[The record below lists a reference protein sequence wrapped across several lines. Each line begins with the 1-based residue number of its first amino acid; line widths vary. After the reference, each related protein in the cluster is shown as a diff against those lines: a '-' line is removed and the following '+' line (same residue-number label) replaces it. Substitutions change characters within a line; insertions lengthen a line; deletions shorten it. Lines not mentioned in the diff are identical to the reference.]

1 MTFTRKS
8 SSMKRLC
15 WSSAMEPKNSTSKP
29 SSANTVL
36 VLEALPPRV
45 LEWKILFLIFTGS
58 ALLENNKGHWPR
70 GLCTLLSV
78 NKLFWLFHFH
88 RYLAPLDSKSQCTLP
103 RSFVSRW
110 FVPLSQAKQQLKAEV
125 PEVQSYANVHLHW
138 SRVLMSVSSTGN
150 LSTKLTTSTQ
160 TRPTHNIR
168 RGVILAFTEVLRT
181 LLARS
186 RLLGRHSSSFKS
198 HPLL

>member
-1 MTFTRKS
+1 MGPKHEPNGNPEMTFTRKS

-58 ALLENNKGHWPR
+58 ALLENNKGHWPC

-110 FVPLSQAKQQLKAEV
+110 FVPLSQAKQLKYLKYKAMQTFTSID
-125 PEVQSYANVHLHW
+125 PE
-138 SRVLMSVSSTGN
+138 SSCRC
-150 LSTKLTTSTQ
+150 L
-160 TRPTHNIR
+160 R
-168 RGVILAFTEVLRT
+168 RGTCRPSWRRRRRRDRRT
-181 LLARS
+181 IFDAE
-186 RLLGRHSSSFKS
+186 SF
-198 HPLL
+198 